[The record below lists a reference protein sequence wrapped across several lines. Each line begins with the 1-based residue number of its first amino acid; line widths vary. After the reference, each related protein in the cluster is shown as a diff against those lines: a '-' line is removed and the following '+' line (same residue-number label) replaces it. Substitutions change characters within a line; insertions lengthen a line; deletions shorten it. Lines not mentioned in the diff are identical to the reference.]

1 MFGFPAG
8 ELIDASTGKVVH
20 PSVHSDF
27 LRIRVCPR
35 SGDRFRLADIIDLH
49 KDVGFN
55 DLVQC
60 LSGRARGEV
69 EGLNARDEGA

>member
-1 MFGFPAG
+1 MFSFSAY

-35 SGDRFRLADIIDLH
+35 SGDRFRLADVTDLH

-55 DLVQC
+55 DLV
-60 LSGRARGEV
+60 
-69 EGLNARDEGA
+69 